1 MQTAS
6 EETQFDLRQERRDLR
21 NRLEILSKR
30 MRTAKSNLLVSFF
43 FLFFI
48 TNFSHF
54 SSNLDEEFK
63 WLTSARAQI

>member
-43 FLFFI
+43 SFFI
-48 TNFSHF
+48 ANFYHF